1 MAPTKSPQFLYYI
14 THIDNLGSML
24 EKGILSHAEMESRGI
39 PFTAIYDA
47 EIVSNRKA
55 RQTPDGRSL
64 WDYANVYFQA
74 RNAMLFRVTREK
86 GVDEICII
94 GVRKDVLNRP
104 DVLIANGN
112 AASYQSEIARH
123 DEGIK
128 AVPQIM
134 RNVDKEWWSDSD
146 GSKRE
151 MMAECLIPSAISPDL
166 ITAIYVGS
174 DAALRR
180 AQAVTPSRVP
190 VTREPH
196 LFFKP
201 GRTIELTPLLTL
213 GDGDLFFSGMQ
224 TLTVSV
230 NTVGVMGKG
239 LASTAKWRFP
249 DVYVRYQDLCRRKVL
264 RMGRPVVVKREK
276 SLDEELA
283 DDPRT
288 MANGNHETWFLLF
301 ATKDHWRNNANLLGI
316 ESGLKWLRANYKSEG
331 IQSLALPALGCG
343 LGNLS
348 WGDVGPLMCSYLAGT
363 DLRTWI
369 SLPSRPEPPPEQLT
383 PQFLLTSIVPTT
395 GKQAALEL

>member
-1 MAPTKSPQFLYYI
+1 MATSTPQFLYYI
-14 THIDNLGSML
+14 THIDNLQSML
-24 EKGILSHAEMESRGI
+24 EKGILSHAEMESKQLA
-39 PFTAIYDA
+39 FTPIYD
-47 EIVSNRKA
+47 EQIVTNRKA
-55 RQTPDGRSL
+55 RLTPDGRSL

-74 RNAMLFRVTREK
+74 RNAMLFRVAREK

-94 GVRKDVLNRP
+94 GVRKDILNRH
-104 DVLIANGN
+104 DVFIANGN
-112 AASYQSEIARH
+112 AASYQSEIIAHNDGVRS
-123 DEGIK
+123 
-128 AVPQIM
+128 VPQIM

-151 MMAECLIPSAISPDL
+151 MMAECLVPTVIPPDF
-166 ITAIYVGS
+166 ITAVYVGS
-174 DAALRR
+174 EAAQRR
-180 AQAVTPSRVP
+180 AQAVAGSIP

-201 GRTIELTPLLTL
+201 RRTIELTPLITL

-249 DVYVRYQDLCRRKVL
+249 DVYVRYQDLCRRKTL

-288 MANGNHETWFLLF
+288 MLNGNHETWFLLF
-301 ATKDHWRNNANLLGI
+301 ATKDHWRNNANLAGI
-316 ESGLKWLRANYKSEG
+316 EQGLLWLRENYKSEG

-343 LGNLS
+343 LGNLR
-348 WGDVGPLMCSYLAGT
+348 WHDVGPLMCSYLNDT

-369 SLPSRPEPPPEQLT
+369 SLPSRSEPPADELT
-383 PQFLLTSIVPTT
+383 REFLLSKGPTQ
-395 GKQAALEL
+395 GQANLGL